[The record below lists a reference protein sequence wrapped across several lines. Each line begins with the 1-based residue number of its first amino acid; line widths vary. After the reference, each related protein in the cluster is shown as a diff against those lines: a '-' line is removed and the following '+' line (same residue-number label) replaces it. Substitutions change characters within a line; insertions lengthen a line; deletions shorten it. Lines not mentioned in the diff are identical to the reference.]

1 MDWVAALCA
10 TWLESSCHAA
20 IHVNDC
26 AVRPVAKGQCA
37 AERSGEPVE
46 CGGQAKN
53 RNAEYGNH
61 PACDAENGSK
71 ERIRW
76 HWHPITSQELILH
89 ELQKK
94 IQNCVVWMLNMFFE
108 GHTGAT

>member
-1 MDWVAALCA
+1 M
-10 TWLESSCHAA
+10 
-20 IHVNDC
+20 NDC

-76 HWHPITSQELILH
+76 H
-89 ELQKK
+89 
-94 IQNCVVWMLNMFFE
+94 
-108 GHTGAT
+108 